1 MLRCGETYNLTTVL
15 PANACRQ
22 PRPALYPSPST
33 MKLQPD
39 KFDVQSIKGMG
50 PGWIELVAG
59 GQIERIEHSLIM
71 GTRGERLPWHCP
83 SFADLT
89 AEHLAQL
96 AQLPA
101 EVLLLGS
108 GQRNRFVPASWLRPL
123 VLQNRALETMDT
135 AAACRTYNVLASEG
149 RHVLAALLLEP
160 AS

>member
-50 PGWIELVAG
+50 PGWIELVTG
-59 GQIERIEHSLIM
+59 GRVERIGHSLII

-83 SFADLT
+83 SFAALT

-96 AQLPA
+96 AELPA

-108 GQRNRFVPASWLRPL
+108 GQRI
-123 VLQNRALETMDT
+123 
-135 AAACRTYNVLASEG
+135 SEPSNG
-149 RHVLAALLLEP
+149 LSLLLDLP
-160 AS
+160 VFHFKLPLQCVDGGL

>member
-1 MLRCGETYNLTTVL
+1 MT
-15 PANACRQ
+15 
-22 PRPALYPSPST
+22 
-33 MKLQPD
+33 LQPD

-59 GQIERIEHSLIM
+59 GQVERIEHSLIM

-83 SFADLT
+83 SFAALT

-96 AQLPA
+96 AELPA

-108 GQRNRFVPASWLRPL
+108 GQRNRFVPAPWLR
-123 VLQNRALETMDT
+123 
-135 AAACRTYNVLASEG
+135 
-149 RHVLAALLLEP
+149 RHVLAALLLES